1 MQNAIRQVYE
11 KLAKIRSVVS
21 CKLDMVKSE
30 ANTSLGSQYQ
40 SGSINLYL
48 IYIGLKLNFTLTDVG
63 RGGGGYYCT
72 QYKRPY
78 EDMPPTWVA
87 PLGISIYQWPH
98 IYAKFCIWMIRFF
111 NFFWSLSQNWLKS
124 KKIWKTK
131 NNK

>member
-11 KLAKIRSVVS
+11 KLAKFRSVVS

-63 RGGGGYYCT
+63 RGGGGGIIVLST
-72 QYKRPY
+72 K
-78 EDMPPTWVA
+78 DPTRICHQH
-87 PLGISIYQWPH
+87 G
-98 IYAKFCIWMIRFF
+98 
-111 NFFWSLSQNWLKS
+111 
-124 KKIWKTK
+124 
-131 NNK
+131 